1 MAEKEAKGRKAGETE
16 APAAGAP
23 AAPGAKQIGM
33 GVRLVPADNSDQP
46 VFANYIVINSGPGV
60 VFVDFGFLEPAMLAA
75 IPRVAQRGGKL
86 PQTING
92 KLSVRVALS
101 ADAVQSLKRQLA
113 QVR

>member
-1 MAEKEAKGRKAGETE
+1 MAEKESKGKKGGEGAETQAAQQ
-16 APAAGAP
+16 APE
-23 AAPGAKQIGM
+23 AKQIGL
-33 GVRLVPADNSDQP
+33 GVRLVPAGNSDQP